1 MEPSPAVR
9 RRVFGGVWCVNA
21 VWFVCS
27 GCGDGVPA
35 VGVGWIVIG
44 IRVSSYFFRQRVS

>member
-1 MEPSPAVR
+1 M
-9 RRVFGGVWCVNA
+9 NA

-35 VGVGWIVIG
+35 VGVGCIVMG
-44 IRVSSYFFRQRVS
+44 IRVSSCLMSKLLAERFCCIEEGP